1 MCKLKS
7 GIILKD
13 RIFIPDYD
21 SHNKMLEELGIE
33 DTRKN
38 AKRLFIRAEL
48 FPVNDDV
55 FTPISEWQYK
65 VDQDIT
71 PDWYVP
77 DYDEKRMRDAVAEW
91 AEEHILI
98 GVKGKTLNSLQNI
111 YLKDCVDITCGNST
125 VKAYSNSTVRAYDN
139 STVTACD
146 NSTVKA
152 YSNSTVR
159 AYDNSTVTAYDNS
172 TVRAYDNSTVTAYNK
187 STVTA
192 YSNSTVTACDN
203 STVKAYSNSTV
214 KAYSNSTVRAYDNS
228 TVVIPNWSPNKR
240 ENIVL
245 THNSTLKDCK
255 SKTIYQSGDWKLV
268 EVHENVQ

>member
-146 NSTVKA
+146 NSTV
-152 YSNSTVR
+152 
-159 AYDNSTVTAYDNS
+159 TAYGD
-172 TVRAYDNSTVTAYNK
+172 
-187 STVTA
+187 
-192 YSNSTVTACDN
+192 
-203 STVKAYSNSTV
+203 
-214 KAYSNSTVRAYDNS
+214 S
-228 TVVIPNWSPNKR
+228 TVVIPSWSSNKR
-240 ENIVL
+240 KNIVL
-245 THNSTLKDCK
+245 EDNSTLKDCK
-255 SKTIYQSGDWKLV
+255 TKTIYQSGDWEL
-268 EVHENVQ
+268 VHENV